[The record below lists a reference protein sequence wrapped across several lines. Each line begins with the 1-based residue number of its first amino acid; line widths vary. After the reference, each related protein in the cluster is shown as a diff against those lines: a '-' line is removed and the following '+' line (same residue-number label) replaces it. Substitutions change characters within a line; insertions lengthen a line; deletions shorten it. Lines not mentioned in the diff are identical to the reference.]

1 MFGLST
7 ELMTKGK
14 LAVKDSIPLRCA
26 FPGHQQKAMVSVSLG
41 HKFAPLLMISR
52 AAIFLSLLTRRV

>member
-14 LAVKDSIPLRCA
+14 LAANLPL
-26 FPGHQQKAMVSVSLG
+26 VIDSVSDDKAKHL
-41 HKFAPLLMISR
+41 
-52 AAIFLSLLTRRV
+52 FLLLTNAAPQFLLKVAPYPGI

>member
-14 LAVKDSIPLRCA
+14 LATLKEIRPVLTSFRQSEGLS
-26 FPGHQQKAMVSVSLG
+26 SVQDEG
-41 HKFAPLLMISR
+41 
-52 AAIFLSLLTRRV
+52 LTL